1 MTEKLSSAE
10 IAEGR
15 AKAARG
21 EVLSLDFLRRVILT
35 MRRSFTASPVAVEK
49 SKKTRNSKPVVTE
62 DQIDFF

>member
-10 IAEGR
+10 IADLR

-21 EVLSLDFLRRVILT
+21 EPVPLPMLQRVIFT
-35 MRRSFTASPVAVEK
+35 MRKAFTASPVMVEK
-49 SKKTRNSKPVVTE
+49 SKKTRNTKPVVTE